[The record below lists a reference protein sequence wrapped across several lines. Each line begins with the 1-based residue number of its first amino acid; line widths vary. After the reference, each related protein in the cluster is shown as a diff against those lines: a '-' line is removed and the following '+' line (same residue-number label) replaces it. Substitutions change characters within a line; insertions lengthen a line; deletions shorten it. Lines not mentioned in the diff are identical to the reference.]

1 MQTRRK
7 PVPPAPDS
15 LDRLQE
21 VRAAVSLTP
30 DPETTCCVRLVE
42 RAAVPAQDEA
52 RTWLT
57 FLRALSLVEE
67 TERGYARTRE
77 KPDHETLR
85 ERFLDGVYGARELHQ
100 TLGGAP
106 LDGDT
111 AFERF
116 REHVPQYERHRS
128 DDWETVWRERVGRL
142 LDWGV
147 LLGAFERTTDGDE
160 YEAV

>member
-1 MQTRRK
+1 MPPRRK

-15 LDRLQE
+15 LDGLHE

-30 DPETTCCVRLVE
+30 DPETTCCARLVD
-42 RAAVPAQDEA
+42 RGVAPARDEA

-57 FLRALSLVEE
+57 FLRALALVTE
-67 TERGYARTRE
+67 TDRGYARTRDE
-77 KPDHETLR
+77 PDRESLR
-85 ERFLDGVYGARELHQ
+85 GRFLDGVYGVRELHDV
-100 TLGGAP
+100 LEAEP
-106 LDGDT
+106 LDADD

-116 REHVPQYERHRS
+116 RGHVPRYERHRS
-128 DDWETVWRERVGRL
+128 EEWETVWRERVGRL

-147 LLGAFERTTDGDE
+147 LFGAFEHTPAG

>member
-1 MQTRRK
+1 MPTRRK

-15 LDRLQE
+15 LDRLAE

-42 RAAVPAQDEA
+42 RAAVPARDEA

-67 TERGYARTRE
+67 TERGYARTRDD
-77 KPDHETLR
+77 PDHETLR
-85 ERFLDGVYGARELHQ
+85 ERFLDGVYGARELHGV
-100 TLGGAP
+100 LDSGGP
-106 LDGDT
+106 LAAAA
-111 AFERF
+111 AFDRF

-128 DDWETVWRERVGRL
+128 EEWETVWRERVGRL
-142 LDWGV
+142 LGWGT
-147 LLGAFERTTDGDE
+147 LFGAFEHTPEG
-160 YEAV
+160 YGSS

>member
-1 MQTRRK
+1 MPTRRK

-15 LDRLQE
+15 LDRLSE
-21 VRAAVSLTP
+21 VRTAVSLTP
-30 DPETTCCVRLVE
+30 DPETTCCVRLVD

-67 TERGYARTRE
+67 TERGYARTRDD
-77 KPDHETLR
+77 PDRDALR
-85 ERFLDGVYGARELHQ
+85 ERFLDGVYGARELH
-100 TLGGAP
+100 AV
-106 LDGDT
+106 LDGEGPIDADA

-128 DDWETVWRERVGRL
+128 AEWETVWRERVARL
-142 LDWGV
+142 LDWGR
-147 LLGAFERTTDGDE
+147 LFGAFEHTPAG
-160 YEAV
+160 YGAV